1 MSVRSARALFE
12 LARWENAL
20 IAALGV
26 FFGAW
31 WVGWG
36 SASERPIAF
45 AMLAALPLTAAA
57 NAWNDVADI
66 AIDRRAHPARPLPSG
81 RLSIET
87 ARRFAAISA
96 IAGVL
101 LASGVDAQL
110 GVLTVV
116 VVALMYAYD
125 NGLKRAGLV
134 GNLTVALLAS
144 LPFLY
149 GGWAAGKPGNALV
162 LVAIAAPLHFAREI
176 AKDIEDAPADA
187 ESRNTLPVAAG
198 SELAAAVLVASLIVF
213 VLLLLPYVVARPL
226 LAVALLPAA
235 TLVAYAGWCVVK
247 GRRGSPLV
255 FKIAMVCAMGAFV
268 LVHN

>member
-1 MSVRSARALFE
+1 MSVRSTRAFLE

-26 FFGAW
+26 LFGAW

-36 SASERPIAF
+36 SERPIAF
-45 AMLAALPLTAAA
+45 AVLAALPLTAAA
-57 NAWNDVADI
+57 NAWNDIADLS
-66 AIDRRAHPARPLPSG
+66 IDRRAHPSRPLPSG
-81 RLSIET
+81 RLSIDA
-87 ARRFAAISA
+87 ARRFAAFA
-96 IAGVL
+96 ALAGVL

-110 GVLTVV
+110 GAITVA
-116 VVALMYAYD
+116 VVALMYAYS
-125 NGLKRAGLV
+125 NGLKRAGLA
-134 GNLTVALLAS
+134 GNVTVALLAS

-149 GGWAAGKPGNALV
+149 GGWAAGRPTNALV

-187 ESRNTLPVAAG
+187 DSRSTLPVTAG

-213 VLLLLPYVVARPL
+213 LLLLIPYVVARPL

-235 TLVAYAGWCVVK
+235 GLVAYAGWCVVK

-255 FKIAMVCAMGAFV
+255 FKIAMLCAMGAFV
-268 LVHN
+268 VVHH